1 MFWRVFSTIIVL
13 LSLVANGWSF
23 LEHDSWISI
32 ELHHSLSASKPD
44 VFSKRGS
51 ISIASLNSG
60 LATVEQKELTDSELE
75 DIKTIAKNDGFY
87 RLRATVTYPNGSSQR
102 FLTSS
107 KACSLLMSQFN
118 DVLWISLDAQG
129 FVTGITGSQDPA
141 PNSAGCS
148 TENIQQI
155 GEKSFR
161 TDVIIRHAEL
171 APVPDTGSF
180 IQKYEREREARERGE
195 VRDNRG
201 FFAKYWMYI
210 VPVVLLVF
218 ISGAT
223 NQDGAK

>member
-1 MFWRVFSTIIVL
+1 MFPKKSYAIIVL
-13 LSLVANGWSF
+13 LSLIASGWSF

-32 ELHHSLSASKPD
+32 ELHHSLSSSRPD
-44 VFSKRGS
+44 HFTRRGN
-51 ISIASLNSG
+51 ISIPSLNSG
-60 LATVEQKELTDSELE
+60 LSTVEQVELTDSELQ
-75 DIKTIAKNDGFY
+75 DIKALAKQNAFY

-107 KACSLLMSQFN
+107 KACSLLLSQLN
-118 DVLWISLDAQG
+118 DVLWISLDSQG
-129 FVTGITGSQDPA
+129 FVTGVTASQDPA
-141 PNSAGCS
+141 PNSSGCS
-148 TENIQQI
+148 SESIEQVK
-155 GEKSFR
+155 EKTFR
-161 TDVIIRHAEL
+161 SDVIIRHAEL

-223 NQDGAK
+223 NQEGAK

>member
-1 MFWRVFSTIIVL
+1 MFCAIIVL

-23 LEHDSWISI
+23 LEHDSWVSI
-32 ELHHSLSASKPD
+32 ELQHSLSASRPD
-44 VFSKRGS
+44 LFTRRGV
-51 ISIASLNSG
+51 ISIPSLNSG
-60 LATVEQKELTDSELE
+60 LSKVEQSELTDSELE
-75 DIKTIAKNDGFY
+75 DIKTIAKQNGFY
-87 RLRATVTYPNGSSQR
+87 RLRATVTYPNGNSQR
-102 FLTSS
+102 FITST

-129 FVTGITGSQDPA
+129 FVTGITGSQDPT
-141 PNSAGCS
+141 PNSSGCS
-148 TENIQQI
+148 AENVQQI
-155 GEKSFR
+155 QEKSFR

-201 FFAKYWMYI
+201 FFARYWMYI